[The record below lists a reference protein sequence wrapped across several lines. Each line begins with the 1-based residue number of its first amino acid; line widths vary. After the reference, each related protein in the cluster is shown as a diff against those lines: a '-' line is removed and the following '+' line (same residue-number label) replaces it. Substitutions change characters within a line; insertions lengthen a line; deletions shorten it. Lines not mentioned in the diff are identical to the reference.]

1 MDKYFTQI
9 KLTLSQSLSELL
21 GNFMVENG
29 CRGYSIEE
37 DKKDR
42 VILRGYLRERK
53 KATILVEK
61 IYKYVKSLEKLY
73 KNKLEIGVEL
83 KRIKEEDWSTWW
95 RKSFKPIE
103 VTDKIVIKPSWI
115 NKRFPQK
122 IVIELEPK
130 MAFGTGEHSTTKMCL
145 KALERHIKPEDKAL
159 DLGTGSG
166 ILSIVS
172 AKLGASYTLALDID
186 EEAINNAKENIIKN
200 KVQKVVD
207 LRLGTIDDKVP
218 VDYFNLILANLT
230 KTQIIELFDSMNR
243 VLKKEGILILSG
255 IQMEEKGEMEE
266 YFCSKNILL
275 KETLSDKEWV
285 GYVIQ
290 KIC

>member
-1 MDKYFTQI
+1 MDRYFTQI
-9 KLTLSQSLSELL
+9 KLTLSQALSELL

-130 MAFGTGEHSTTKMCL
+130 MAFGTGEHSTTKLCPR
-145 KALERHIKPEDKAL
+145 ALERYVKPEDKVL

-200 KVQKVVD
+200 KLQKMVD

-218 VDYFNLILANLT
+218 VDYFNLIVANLT
-230 KTQIIELFDSMNR
+230 KTQIIELFDSMSR

-255 IQMEEKGEMEE
+255 IQMEEKGKIEE

>member
-1 MDKYFTQI
+1 MDRYFTQI
-9 KLTLSQSLSELL
+9 KLTLSQALSELL

-130 MAFGTGEHSTTKMCL
+130 MAFGTGEHSTTKLCL
-145 KALERHIKPEDKAL
+145 RALERYVKPEDKVL

-200 KVQKVVD
+200 KLQKMVD
-207 LRLGTIDDKVP
+207 LRLGTIDNKVP
-218 VDYFNLILANLT
+218 VGYFNLIVANLT
-230 KTQIIELFDSMNR
+230 KTQIIELFDSMSR

-255 IQMEEKGEMEE
+255 IQMEEKGKIEE